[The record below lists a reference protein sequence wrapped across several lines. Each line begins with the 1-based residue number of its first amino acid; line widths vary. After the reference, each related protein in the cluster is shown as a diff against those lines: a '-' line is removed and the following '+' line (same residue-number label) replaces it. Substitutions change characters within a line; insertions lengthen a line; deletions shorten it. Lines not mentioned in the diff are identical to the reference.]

1 MEDAYKMATEFFFK
15 EKLNLDVTKESDRK
29 KALEWLEKASPN
41 DMFFTE
47 VPDDEVCEFDLIS
60 GAMRKAFMVEYLIKG
75 ECK

>member
-60 GAMRKAFMVEYLIKG
+60 GAMRKAFMVEYLIKQ
-75 ECK
+75 